1 MTIHFCL
8 VYFNGINCYNQV
20 VASLLQ
26 TKIWADFRVTQ
37 GWSYNNIDGI
47 FVLRRSLFSNKTF
60 VYAPEV
66 NFNAISNFDIFLEN
80 AIKNAK
86 INQAIFFRLEILD
99 ENSEEISKQL
109 DKLKEKGFIKA
120 FEETQPEY
128 RQIID
133 ISGSEEEILAQM
145 KEKGRYNIKIAQRK
159 GVQVRPS
166 ANVDEFYSL
175 FQETAKRNG
184 FKIRPKNYFEVLLDK
199 LGADGYTE
207 LLEARSEDQII
218 AAEIVTYFD
227 ETASYLYGASSN
239 ESRETMAPY
248 LLHLEAIRRAKIR
261 GCKYYDLLAVA
272 PEGEDKHKYA
282 GISRFKRQ
290 FGGRT
295 VQIIGGYDLVF
306 KPSWYK
312 IFKFIE
318 KMRRH

>member
-1 MTIHFCL
+1 MS
-8 VYFNGINCYNQV
+8 
-20 VASLLQ
+20 SLLQ
-26 TKIWADFRVTQ
+26 TKIWADFRATQ
-37 GWSYNNIDGI
+37 GWSYENIDGI
-47 FVLRRSLFSNKTF
+47 FVLRRKLFFGKTF
-60 VYAPEV
+60 LYAPEV
-66 NFNAISNFDIFLEN
+66 SFGDIRNFDIFLEN
-80 AIKNAK
+80 AGKNAK
-86 INQAIFFRLEILD
+86 INQSVFFRLEILD
-99 ENSEEISKQL
+99 ENNEGIIK
-109 DKLKEKGFIKA
+109 KLKEKGFIKA

-133 ISGSEEEILAQM
+133 ISPSEEEILSQM

-166 ANVDEFYSL
+166 ANVDAFYQL
-175 FQETAKRNG
+175 FKTTAKRNG
-184 FKIRPKNYFEVLLDK
+184 FKIRPKNYFQTLLDK
-199 LGADGYTE
+199 LGADGYAE
-207 LLEARSEDQII
+207 LLEARFENQVI
-218 AAEIVTYFD
+218 AAEIVIYFG

-248 LLHLEAIRRAKIR
+248 LLHLEAIRRAKQK

-272 PEGEDKHKYA
+272 PEGEEKLASPEGGHKYA

-318 KMRRH
+318 KKRRH